1 LAILRRTWKRSL
13 KVTNSL
19 NSYLHCYSVRTTE
32 ANMGLSCGTPLAL
45 ANLKDGEVVVDLGSG
60 GGLDCFLAAK
70 KVGDSGRVI
79 GVDMTPSMIELA
91 TANAKK
97 FGKGTSSFIQTLFL
111 ST

>member
-1 LAILRRTWKRSL
+1 
-13 KVTNSL
+13 
-19 NSYLHCYSVRTTE
+19 
-32 ANMGLSCGTPLAL
+32 MGLSCGTPLAL

-97 FGKGTSSFIQTLFL
+97 FGKGTSSLLSSSFLLTRFL
-111 ST
+111 S